1 MQPIVEGFSLCVLDL
16 DNGLLPSSFDGRLV
30 VGGMTKAV
38 RSCVPTLG
46 WAISVLLIKSS
57 YILRTENV
65 VLTFDFSSEN
75 RYLKN
80 PT

>member
-1 MQPIVEGFSLCVLDL
+1 MQPIVEGFSLCILDL

-38 RSCVPTLG
+38 RSCVATLG
-46 WAISVLLIKSS
+46 RATSVLLIKSS

-65 VLTFDFSSEN
+65 VLTFDSSSEN
-75 RYLKN
+75 KYLKT